1 MCSLTRRWLVA
12 TALLV
17 ALLVAAGPGF
27 ADYDKLFRF
36 KNRTSDP
43 QTALFVALN
52 ALEVVTAYY
61 ESTEFCPWGNPT
73 TSVANYGGVNCTTL
87 TYSKAGTSIPGGGL
101 DTSRVRVG
109 WNTSDHD
116 CRLRGLYWGT
126 DTSGTS
132 ITDASEYGTVP
143 GGGELTKVG
152 NNYRWTI
159 INDTGGQLALT
170 NVEWDIFD
178 ASDNLDKAGL
188 EEIASSGIIGKRLG
202 LAGATQA
209 RNANAA
215 AFAAYANG
223 DRTTANTQWG
233 TARTQADAA
242 NDNQQAG
249 RGRTMARI
257 KGRLTN
263 RRGGN
268 GPPLEDEPPGM
279 PANRRLPAR
288 GQAGN
293 SFSFIIQGN
302 RAKVGDSIVIHGQ
315 VLSTANST
323 KGAPEVLVDWVD
335 RVIIRDNVP
344 AARN

>member
-1 MCSLTRRWLVA
+1 MGLLA
-12 TALLV
+12 ALLM
-17 ALLVAAGPGF
+17 AAGPGH
-27 ADYDKLFRF
+27 AEYDKLFRF

-43 QTALFVALN
+43 QTAVFVALN
-52 ALEVVTAYY
+52 ALEVITAYY
-61 ESTEFCPWGNPT
+61 ESAEFCPWGNPT
-73 TSVANYGGVNCTTL
+73 TSIANYGGVNCTTL
-87 TYSKAGTSIPGGGL
+87 TYSGGGVSIPGGGL
-101 DTSRVRVG
+101 STSRVRVG

-152 NNYRWTI
+152 QNYRWTI
-159 INDTGGQLALT
+159 INDTDDQLPLT

-178 ASDNLDKAGL
+178 SSANLSKTDL

-223 DRTTANTQWG
+223 DRATANTEWN
-233 TARTQADAA
+233 TARTRANAA
-242 NDNQQAG
+242 ADNQQAG
-249 RGRTMARI
+249 PKRTMARI
-257 KGRLTN
+257 KGRLAN
-263 RRGGN
+263 RRGAN

-302 RAKVGDSIVIHGQ
+302 RVKVGDSIVIHGQ
-315 VLSTANST
+315 VLSAANST

-344 AARN
+344 TARN